1 MGVGMQEFKKKK
13 VSIIVPV
20 YNGALYISRCMESL
34 LAQTYPIM
42 EILLIDDGSTDGS
55 GRLCDDFADKYSQ
68 VKVYHVK
75 NAGVSAARNKGIEE
89 CSGEYVGF
97 ADVDDYLLED
107 MVEHLAG
114 MLEETGSDV
123 AGCGYFEFRGK
134 AEDRPDTDVA
144 CGRTAYGKTE
154 NAPWRGATRNTAQ
167 SADGIGEEG
176 IGGKEDIGRERIET
190 LSGRE
195 FIEKGILRSDTR
207 CWSKLYKK
215 SSIGALRFE
224 EGLTIGEDMLFLL
237 ELARSGKQFCRSVYK
252 GYGYYINEEGAM
264 NKGFRNSYM
273 DQVVC
278 WQKALACIEKEM
290 PKLADRA
297 GTILLISVMLV
308 VGKLAMLSGKERKEK
323 KEYADKCSKLVKEYR
338 KYGKAYQGL
347 DAGYRLKVTLYRYA
361 PGAYMWLYHWKKR

>member
-1 MGVGMQEFKKKK
+1 MKLFMPLMAGAARSGMGVGMQEYNKKK

-42 EILLIDDGSTDGS
+42 EILLIDDGSTDES

-75 NAGVSAARNKGIEE
+75 NSGVSAARNKGIEE

-134 AEDRPDTDVA
+134 AEDRPDTD
-144 CGRTAYGKTE
+144 GE
-154 NAPWRGATRNTAQ
+154 
-167 SADGIGEEG
+167 EEG
-176 IGGKEDIGRERIET
+176 IENERIET
-190 LSGRE
+190 LSGRA

-273 DQVVC
+273 DQIVC
-278 WQKALACIEKEM
+278 WQKVLACIEKEM

>member
-1 MGVGMQEFKKKK
+1 MQEYNKKK

-34 LAQTYPIM
+34 LAQTYPTM

-123 AGCGYFEFRGK
+123 AGCGYFEFRGR
-134 AEDRPDTDVA
+134 AEDRPDTD
-144 CGRTAYGKTE
+144 GE
-154 NAPWRGATRNTAQ
+154 
-167 SADGIGEEG
+167 EEG
-176 IGGKEDIGRERIET
+176 IENERIET
-190 LSGRE
+190 LSGRA

-273 DQVVC
+273 DQIVC